1 MNKISKKIVA
11 LATMAAFVLT
21 LVPAAAFADTYTG
34 DPTKSTVKTAY
45 ATPDVAIDE
54 QVVLTANIYESNGY
68 TVADMDNV
76 RIWAEDEQ
84 ERVVTGATFNGE
96 STTQDGVY
104 DYDWSAATEN
114 GVVSGTLKNEQTFA
128 VKFAAAGTYTIHVGQ
143 LQKQADGT
151 SKVVEFTF
159 NEDYQTI
166 NVLARTPNA
175 ITFTKDDT
183 QHSNL
188 PTEKNVITLD
198 ILTNFAGFEVGG
210 VDTLTIKGNVTA
222 KDGKPVDNATI
233 TMSAD
238 KTAIELAK
246 TETTTD
252 NQGNFDVT
260 FALKDFVN
268 GNITVKCGDLT
279 YVLKVVAAKANAQT
293 ITTSLEDGYVLA
305 GTDSLWNKG
314 DYRSFA
320 DAVQFEIKD
329 QKGELVTG
337 DGLEKT
343 EPAFGIGNVAG
354 YQHENFVSIDEKP
367 TKSTLTAGD
376 LIVKW
381 DNAAGA
387 YTLYYKSGDAA
398 KDLVPGKYTVSVGL
412 LSHNSATAT
421 FNVAEYGTTQDMTVT
436 MQAKPYGSAN
446 TEYYNI
452 TDEIAL
458 GDDLRLVA
466 KYVDE
471 NGIKIPASDAEYGA
485 DGKAVEGRYSTLNPT
500 QFGDLTNVFK
510 LYSNSVVYESLIGTT
525 IDVKVYDD
533 TVKKLV
539 QEKLTVVDAYDTYT
553 LAFNPTEGD
562 VNKDNKVAVSVVDA
576 DENLAN
582 KVDGTLYAYIA
593 DQSDKDAKVSVSVN
607 DTVKNGKG
615 SLEIYSDKETTV
627 DVVVAVKS
635 GAAIY
640 AATLEYTVGAED
652 PYANQ
657 AVVMTI
663 GSTDYVVNNEIIS
676 GDAAPYVD
684 SAWRTMVPF
693 RVLGETF
700 GAKVAWDQDAQTVTY
715 TYGDTELVMTIGEDT
730 YTLNGEEQTMDTAPV
745 LSGDRTYVP
754 VRFVAEDLGYT
765 VTALQD
771 GETGLTA
778 SVVFQK

>member
-21 LVPAAAFADTYTG
+21 LVPAAAFADTAG
-34 DPTKSTVKTAY
+34 DPAYSTVKTAY
-45 ATPDVAIDE
+45 VNPDVEIGED
-54 QVVLTANIYESNGY
+54 VLVKA
-68 TVADMDNV
+68 TVYGSDNETPGTLDNV
-76 RIWAEDEQ
+76 VIWAEDSQGRTTES
-84 ERVVTGATFNGE
+84 ATFYPVNNGVKGQAWA
-96 STTQDGVY
+96 TKDGVVGG
-104 DYDWSAATEN
+104 EGN
-114 GVVSGTLKNEQTFA
+114 GTLKNGQEFI
-128 VKFAAAGTYTIHVGQ
+128 VNFSVEGTYTIHAGQ
-143 LQKQADGT
+143 IQTDKDGVT
-151 SKVVEFTF
+151 KIVKEV
-159 NEDYQTI
+159 NYDKNYQTI
-166 NVLARTPNA
+166 TVGNRVANA
-175 ITFTKDDT
+175 IKFTKEDG
-183 QHSNL
+183 SNL
-188 PTEKNVITLD
+188 PTEKNVVTLD
-198 ILTNFAGFEVGG
+198 ILNNFDGFEVNG
-210 VDTLTIKGNVTA
+210 VDTLTIKGHVTD
-222 KDGKPVDNATI
+222 KNDKVVRNESV

-252 NQGNFDVT
+252 NQGNFEVT

-279 YVLKVVAAKANAQT
+279 YVLKIVAAKADAQT

-305 GTDSLWNKG
+305 GTDSLWNQG

-329 QKGELVTG
+329 QKGEAVTG
-337 DGLEKT
+337 DDTLKNS
-343 EPAFGIGNVAG
+343 EPAFGIGNVTG
-354 YQHENFVSIDEKP
+354 YQHEDFVSIDSKP
-367 TKSTLTAGD
+367 DKSTLSADD
-376 LIVKW
+376 LIVVW

-398 KDLVPGKYTVSVGL
+398 KDLVPGQYTVSVAL
-412 LSHNSATAT
+412 LSHSSATAT

-436 MQAKPYGSAN
+436 MQAKPYGSADD
-446 TEYYNI
+446 EYYNI

-471 NGIKIPASDAEYGA
+471 NGIKIPAADAEYGA

-627 DVVVAVKS
+627 DVVVAVKA

-663 GSTDYVVNNEIIS
+663 GSTDYVVNNEIIK

-684 SAWRTMVPF
+684 DAWRTMVPF
-693 RVLGETF
+693 RVLGEAF
-700 GAKVAWDQDAQTVTY
+700 GAKVNWDQDSQTVTY
-715 TYGDTELVMTIGEDT
+715 TYGDTELTMTIGEDT
-730 YTLNGEEQTMDTAPV
+730 YTVNGDEKTMDTAPV
-745 LSGDRTYVP
+745 LKGDRTYVP
-754 VRFVAEDLGYT
+754 VRFVGEALGYT

>member
-21 LVPAAAFADTYTG
+21 LVPAAAFAAPTTTGQG
-34 DPTKSTVKTAY
+34 DPNYSTVKTVL
-45 ATPDVAIDE
+45 TNPDVAIGED
-54 QVVLTANIYESNGY
+54 VVLEASVYES
-68 TVADMDNV
+68 DNKTTSTMNNV
-76 RIWAEDEQ
+76 QVWAEDAQ
-84 ERVVTGATFNGE
+84 GRVSQSATFY
-96 STTQDGVY
+96 SADADGNKTGNPWP
-104 DYDWSAATEN
+104 DTN
-114 GVVSGTLKNEQTFA
+114 GVVSGSMNDGQ
-128 VKFAAAGTYTIHVGQ
+128 KFIVNFSVDGDYTVHVGQ
-143 LQKQADGT
+143 IQTQPDGVT
-151 SKVVEFTF
+151 QKVVEV
-159 NEDYQTI
+159 NYDENYQTI
-166 NVLARTPNA
+166 TVVPRIANT
-175 ITFTKDDT
+175 IKFTKEDG
-183 QHSNL
+183 SNL
-188 PTEKNVITLD
+188 PTEKNVVTLD
-198 ILTNFAGFEVGG
+198 ILNNFSGFEVNG
-210 VDTLTIKGNVTA
+210 VDTLTLKGKVTD
-222 KDGKPVDNATI
+222 KDSEPVNGATV

-252 NQGNFDVT
+252 NQGNFEVT
-260 FALKDFVN
+260 FSLTDFVN

-305 GTDSLWNKG
+305 GTDSLWKQDN
-314 DYRSFA
+314 YRTFS

-337 DGLEKT
+337 DLNG
-343 EPAFGIGNVAG
+343 EPAYSNGKVPG
-354 YQHENFVSIDEKP
+354 YQHEDFVSIDSKP
-367 TKSTLTAGD
+367 DKSTLSAGD
-376 LIVKW
+376 LLLKW
-381 DNAAGA
+381 DSAAGV
-387 YTLYYKSGDAA
+387 YTLYYNSAEEQAA
-398 KDLVPGKYTVSVGL
+398 KDLVPGQYTVSVAL
-412 LSHNSATAT
+412 LSHSSATVT

-436 MQAKPYGSAN
+436 MQAKPYGADADK
-446 TEYYNI
+446 YYNI

-458 GDDLRLVA
+458 GEDLRVVA

-471 NGIKIPASDAEYGA
+471 NGIKIPATNAQYGA
-485 DGKAVEGRYSTLNPT
+485 DGKAVVDSYNHLGLPDLN
-500 QFGDLTNVFK
+500 NVFK
-510 LYSNSVVYESLIGTT
+510 LEANSVVYESLIGTT

-539 QEKLTVVDAYDTYT
+539 EDQLTVVDAYDTYT
-553 LAFNPTEGD
+553 LAFDPTEGD

-582 KVDGTLYAYIA
+582 KVDGKLSAYIA
-593 DQSDKDAKVSVSVN
+593 DQSNADAKVSVSVN
-607 DTVKNGKG
+607 DKVENGKG
-615 SLEIYSDKETTV
+615 SLEIYSDKETTI